1 MSLVNQLGR
10 KGIMYLQA
18 EAGLFVMLDLREF
31 LESSSKVNEWARV
44 IIFRFCP
51 ASIPASTLPYIIHE
65 RGANPGVPRTPAV
78 DVAHG
83 YCCTGNNGA

>member
-31 LESSSKVNEWARV
+31 LENSSKVSEGDTTFEELV
-44 IIFRFCP
+44 
-51 ASIPASTLPYIIHE
+51 
-65 RGANPGVPRTPAV
+65 
-78 DVAHG
+78 
-83 YCCTGNNGA
+83 

>member
-31 LESSSKVNEWARV
+31 LENSSKVNECLKKKKTSELLWLH
-44 IIFRFCP
+44 P
-51 ASIPASTLPYIIHE
+51 GST
-65 RGANPGVPRTPAV
+65 
-78 DVAHG
+78 
-83 YCCTGNNGA
+83 